1 VTVFYPSLTDG
12 YITASDNPIHL
23 YKTYFLIDH
32 LIPEQK
38 WINGWCLLD
47 YAGYDIFLAYPP
59 LIYFLIAIVHYITGF
74 SIILSHKLIFIFTY
88 FLAGAGAYYFLRN
101 KASFLIAFLGSI
113 IFMLCPIL
121 YSIQV
126 CGMIAFIFSVALSLF
141 FFRLIEI
148 FHNDMS
154 MYNLLKASLLLSLIM
169 PAHIFSLIASFIF
182 LFSSF
187 FIKLLSGGKKKEI
200 LVKYALLSIIP
211 FLINIYYFYSLIT
224 NKIVFSAFDM
234 IGKPPQH
241 PTYSSSALIWE
252 ILNCSFIWNSNV
264 TFSVNIYNNI
274 VFFLFFLIDL
284 LAFAGLVYYFKYERK
299 KDSTSFGLVMIVFSL
314 IIMFIHSICYLPE
327 KFQILFL
334 TQEYLTA
341 RLMVFFLLVVLY
353 FAAKFFNNIK
363 TGHLRKVFYILLII
377 LTCFEFS
384 KRVSVAERTLSL
396 FDKIPVSEQVKDLWT
411 WLGENI
417 DRNEGRIVY
426 QDTYF
431 TGSPDMPFFFS
442 HIMILSA
449 VNTGLPQLVCTHSIE
464 SPCANSRQ
472 LFMEKNCIFGLPVN
486 KLSDMQIYKLMKLF
500 NGHYIVSCEDNLRNK
515 LSISNLFLLKS
526 SFPPFTVFEVKNKN
540 SITLFEFNH
549 IGTKYDILSW
559 KDNHM
564 VLNIENPAEN
574 NTMLL
579 KITWHPYWK
588 AFINNK
594 EAAVSRNQIGFMEI
608 NLPEKGNLKVELKYN
623 SFNIV
628 TFFIGLAALLCSTGG
643 FIYFYCRRVKEKFH

>member
-1 VTVFYPSLTDG
+1 
-12 YITASDNPIHL
+12 
-23 YKTYFLIDH
+23 
-32 LIPEQK
+32 
-38 WINGWCLLD
+38 
-47 YAGYDIFLAYPP
+47 
-59 LIYFLIAIVHYITGF
+59 
-74 SIILSHKLIFIFTY
+74 
-88 FLAGAGAYYFLRN
+88 
-101 KASFLIAFLGSI
+101 
-113 IFMLCPIL
+113 
-121 YSIQV
+121 
-126 CGMIAFIFSVALSLF
+126 
-141 FFRLIEI
+141 
-148 FHNDMS
+148 
-154 MYNLLKASLLLSLIM
+154 
-169 PAHIFSLIASFIF
+169 
-182 LFSSF
+182 
-187 FIKLLSGGKKKEI
+187 
-200 LVKYALLSIIP
+200 
-211 FLINIYYFYSLIT
+211 
-224 NKIVFSAFDM
+224 
-234 IGKPPQH
+234 
-241 PTYSSSALIWE
+241 
-252 ILNCSFIWNSNV
+252 
-264 TFSVNIYNNI
+264 
-274 VFFLFFLIDL
+274 
-284 LAFAGLVYYFKYERK
+284 
-299 KDSTSFGLVMIVFSL
+299 
-314 IIMFIHSICYLPE
+314 
-327 KFQILFL
+327 
-334 TQEYLTA
+334 
-341 RLMVFFLLVVLY
+341 
-353 FAAKFFNNIK
+353 
-363 TGHLRKVFYILLII
+363 LII